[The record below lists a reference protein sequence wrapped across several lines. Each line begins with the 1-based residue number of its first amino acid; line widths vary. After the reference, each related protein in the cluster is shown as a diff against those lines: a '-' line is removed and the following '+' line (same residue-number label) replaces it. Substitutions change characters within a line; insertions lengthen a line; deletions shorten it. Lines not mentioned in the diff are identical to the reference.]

1 CVPRLH
7 QHSLLELQD
16 EIKRFDWRAT
26 LRQIVAEELRKQK
39 RVVQKQ
45 QRARLDEL
53 QQALRRMDR
62 LQLKQRTHEAT
73 AKMDELASRN
83 IKEFASDV
91 DTLIADKLDAA
102 FSIFKTDTL
111 SLEHVAFVKNLLTL
125 EDAQKGD
132 GRSVLEGVGS
142 PDRSLS
148 VCVAL
153 SQSGNSFWW
162 KRMDESIMA
171 LDRLSAAVNKPE
183 ELERVLVE
191 LKQVL
196 SQTSSSSPST
206 ALQDSSSSSTEGASV
221 SSSLFSLLSAANFVP
236 VAADSSAASSQLQL
250 FRSRIDGLIDK
261 TRTSLKSRISQQV
274 YESPVFLSHQRKWRL
289 TWLSCLLATRSKV
302 SSAVTSNVQEYVDT
316 VKEETEALSAIV
328 QDELDDVASS
338 ISKNLPFMLG
348 LQDDKANANTAS
360 QSPSEKNEDGDVFS
374 DVEPSEQVGLRLD
387 DEQRELQQEQQQW
400 EDDNLLRHE
409 PLFPPGRILYL
420 NRVVAP
426 GPSLPGQ
433 HNSEDD
439 ENDGE
444 VPDVVEFVEVAT
456 DEFSR
461 VVLSNRMLL
470 DHLCTDYERVLQSQ
484 AKQQPVDVS

>member
-7 QHSLLELQD
+7 QHSLLALQD

-39 RVVQKQ
+39 RVVQQQ

-53 QQALRRMDR
+53 QRALRRMDR

-91 DTLIADKLDAA
+91 DTLVAGKLDAA
-102 FSIFKTDTL
+102 FSIFKTDKL
-111 SLEHVAFVKNLLTL
+111 SLEHVAFCF
-125 EDAQKGD
+125 
-132 GRSVLEGVGS
+132 GS
-142 PDRSLS
+142 PDCSLIA
-148 VCVAL
+148 CVTL
-153 SQSGNSFWW
+153 SLQPGNSFWW

-171 LDRLSAAVNKPE
+171 LERLSAAVNKPE

-196 SQTSSSSPST
+196 SQTSSPSPSA
-206 ALQDSSSSSTEGASV
+206 ALQDSSSSTKGASG
-221 SSSLFSLLSAANFVP
+221 SLS
-236 VAADSSAASSQLQL
+236 
-250 FRSRIDGLIDK
+250 
-261 TRTSLKSRISQQV
+261 
-274 YESPVFLSHQRKWRL
+274 
-289 TWLSCLLATRSKV
+289 LSCPA
-302 SSAVTSNVQEYVDT
+302 EYVDT

-348 LQDDKANANTAS
+348 LQDNKATATSAS
-360 QSPSEKNEDGDVFS
+360 QFPSEKSEDGDVFS
-374 DVEPSEQVGLRLD
+374 DAEPSEQVGLRLD

-409 PLFPPGRILYL
+409 PLFPPGRVLYL

-439 ENDGE
+439 ESGGE

-470 DHLCTDYERVLQSQ
+470 DHLCTDYEHVLQSQ
-484 AKQQPVDVS
+484 AKQQPVDAS